1 MVFSLVAVY
10 GLKITAISQKY
21 CTTTWQIG
29 FNIFIFVLD
38 STHSTKPHLFLFCF
52 ESKGRIFQINLSTDF
67 LRGMKNVTLDNFRYF
82 FFMERCFYLLLCN
95 LFHKAAFMNFMFP
108 KRCPITLLGPK
119 CKTSLVITLNIQF
132 LERCFRWLLHVICV
146 TNAVSQVSMFPRNCS
161 ETLLKLE
168 FKMLLTDR

>member
-1 MVFSLVAVY
+1 MKPFFIVQESSCIANKCVVFHRSVTISFQIMCQNYLINSLTELKMLFTTKIAFYFIIPMVFSLVAVY

-67 LRGMKNVTLDNFRYF
+67 LRGIKNVTLDNFRYF
-82 FFMERCFYLLLCN
+82 FLWKGVSTYYC
-95 LFHKAAFMNFMFP
+95 
-108 KRCPITLLGPK
+108 
-119 CKTSLVITLNIQF
+119 VIYFIKQLSWISCSQ
-132 LERCFRWLLHVICV
+132 
-146 TNAVSQVSMFPRNCS
+146 NAV
-161 ETLLKLE
+161 L
-168 FKMLLTDR
+168 